1 MLKHDF
7 GIGHAGRL
15 LFLGALVALGS
26 WMTVT
31 PAQAGVSCH
40 LINAKGVG
48 NDNGSGGTTGNVIGG
63 GLLQGTISGTITPT
77 GISGTVATFIEI
89 LVFNNQHGTLT
100 VRLEGAIDVTTGQ
113 FAAGGPVVEATGKL
127 LGATGNISVTGIAN
141 FATQIFTEDIG
152 GVVCANLAP

>member
-1 MLKHDF
+1 MFKHDF
-7 GIGHAGRL
+7 GIGHAGRS

-127 LGATGNISVTGIAN
+127 SHRQHLRNRHR
-141 FATQIFTEDIG
+141 ELRHPD
-152 GVVCANLAP
+152 LH